1 MFLTN
6 GNWKSFPR
14 VIMTLQHL
22 RAGIAQS
29 ATRVKYSLETMRAE
43 HWILNRDKLN
53 RNHTMRIYAKYLDDV
68 PSCNLKIRWRSS
80 NFPSLLSIFH
90 FRRKG
95 KKKPDSVGIFI
106 RYFLRHSWNIFFNK
120 FRDTIHTHPFK
131 FISPCCAPLK
141 FRISIDEL
149 KSRDT

>member
-80 NFPSLLSIFH
+80 NFPSLLSNPLESLLSFH
-90 FRRKG
+90 SYI
-95 KKKPDSVGIFI
+95 PI
-106 RYFLRHSWNIFFNK
+106 
-120 FRDTIHTHPFK
+120 
-131 FISPCCAPLK
+131 APLSSL
-141 FRISIDEL
+141 FLFPEGFWIISFKVSLEQKPRREPRSL
-149 KSRDT
+149 FLHVARVKNFARE